1 MCKIKKK
8 DYFMGAIADRS
19 FNMYGTGKDQIDIAK
34 QMRLSGYIN
43 PKDQIGITI
52 ASQIPSIFMSL
63 AQKIVDVCG
72 DYNSELT
79 DGELSELGE
88 DIQNQIK
95 TVLDK
100 HGCESIQ
107 DLEDTYNQY
116 NEELNTERRNIETQ
130 DEIIKNTNLQIDG
143 ITQEINTLNLQ
154 LEACR
159 DLLNKSDTPFTA
171 AAKAETEARIAAL
184 EAQIAEKE
192 KTINQLNTN
201 KEVAERSKN
210 ASETKINE
218 LNGIVQDLKSALDE
232 VNKLATN
239 LRRNDGQDGRDVIK
253 NMCNDDTNSICE
265 LVRELSKT
273 TDEIKKTELKNSL
286 ESALNEY
293 TKNHKQGDS
302 KTIDLLIQRYGITW
316 TESES

>member
-43 PKDQIGITI
+43 QKDQIGITI
-52 ASQIPSIFMSL
+52 ASQLPSIFMSL
-63 AQKIVDVCG
+63 AQKIVDVSG

-116 NEELNTERRNIETQ
+116 NDKLNDENKNIKKQENTIEKNNQ
-130 DEIIKNTNLQIDG
+130 KIKNNNTA
-143 ITQEINTLNLQ
+143 ITKLNEQINTLQN
-154 LEACR
+154 
-159 DLLNKSDTPFTA
+159 LLNNPELPVEERTEIE
-171 AAKAETEARIAAL
+171 AKITELNEQIEAKENENSRLQDANI
-184 EAQIAEKE
+184 EAQNSIQES
-192 KTINQLNTN
+192 NTEVN
-201 KEVAERSKN
+201 KISP
-210 ASETKINE
+210 
-218 LNGIVQDLKSALDE
+218 IVDDLKSALNE

-273 TDEIKKTELKNSL
+273 TDETKKTELKNSL

-316 TESES
+316 SESES

>member
-1 MCKIKKK
+1 
-8 DYFMGAIADRS
+8 MGAIADRS
-19 FNMYGTGKDQIDIAK
+19 FNMYGTGKNQIDIAT
-34 QMRLSGYIN
+34 QIRLSGYFN
-43 PKDQIGITI
+43 PKDQIVSSIIT
-52 ASQIPSIFMSL
+52 QIPSIFMSL
-63 AQKIVDVCG
+63 TQKISENYE

-88 DIQNQIK
+88 EIQEQI
-95 TVLDK
+95 TEILGT

-116 NEELNTERRNIETQ
+116 NDKLNDENKNIKKQENTI
-130 DEIIKNTNLQIDG
+130 EKNNQKINNNNTA
-143 ITQEINTLNLQ
+143 ITKLNEQINTLQISLNNPELPVEERTEI
-154 LEACR
+154 EAKITE
-159 DLLNKSDTPFTA
+159 LNKQIK
-171 AAKAETEARIAAL
+171 AKEDENSRLRDANTVAQDSIQESNTEV
-184 EAQIAEKE
+184 
-192 KTINQLNTN
+192 N
-201 KEVAERSKN
+201 KISP
-210 ASETKINE
+210 
-218 LNGIVQDLKSALDE
+218 IVDDLKSALDE

-239 LRRNDGQDGRDVIK
+239 LRKNDGQDGRDVIK

-273 TDEIKKTELKNSL
+273 TDETKKTELKNSL

-316 TESES
+316 SESES

>member
-1 MCKIKKK
+1 
-8 DYFMGAIADRS
+8 MGAIADRS

-52 ASQIPSIFMSL
+52 ASQLPSIFMSL

-72 DYNSELT
+72 DYNSEFS

-88 DIQNQIK
+88 EIQAQI
-95 TVLDK
+95 TEILGT

-116 NEELNTERRNIETQ
+116 NDKLNDENKNIKKQENTFEKNNQRIDDNITAIRGLKEQIYTLQESLNNTELPVEERTEIKDKIE
-130 DEIIKNTNLQIDG
+130 K
-143 ITQEINTLNLQ
+143 
-154 LEACR
+154 
-159 DLLNKSDTPFTA
+159 LNKQIK
-171 AAKAETEARIAAL
+171 AKEDENSRLKDANTEAQNSI
-184 EAQIAEKE
+184 QKSKKE
-192 KTINQLNTN
+192 I
-201 KEVAERSKN
+201 EEISP
-210 ASETKINE
+210 
-218 LNGIVQDLKSALDE
+218 IVDDLKSALDE

-273 TDEIKKTELKNSL
+273 TDETQKTELENSL
-286 ESALNEY
+286 KSALNEY
-293 TKNHKQGDS
+293 TQNHKQEDS
-302 KTIDLLIQRYGITW
+302 KTINLLLKKYNITW
-316 TESES
+316 PTGSTEK